1 MSVESVKRLLLEEA
15 VLVEGVKRLLLE
27 EAVSV

>member
-1 MSVESVKRLLLEEA
+1 VSVESVKRLLLEEA